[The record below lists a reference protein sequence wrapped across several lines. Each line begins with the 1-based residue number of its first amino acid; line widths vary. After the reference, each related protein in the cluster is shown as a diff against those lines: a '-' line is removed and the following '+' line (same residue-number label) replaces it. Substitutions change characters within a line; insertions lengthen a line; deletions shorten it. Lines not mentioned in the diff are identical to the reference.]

1 MKKAISTILICCMI
15 TMLTACGQAS
25 PSPAQQSGGPGNS
38 DGSAGEET
46 VSFRFVANKQEDLLT
61 EILYEIAASIEEKSE
76 GTLKPDLYLE
86 GQLGSNDEDYCT
98 GLSEGNYEMLCST
111 EWFQLW
117 TSPEWMNLLNVPF
130 IFRDADHLQ
139 AFWRSD
145 VGAEINQRSIEEYGV
160 YTYTDTV
167 ALRGARY
174 LTANK
179 AVHSVED
186 VNGLRMRT
194 PNVEGVVASWTAA
207 GANVTPVP
215 WGELYSALQ
224 TGVVDAQENPAAN
237 IDSAAMYQV
246 QSHLMKT
253 AHQYTCYFIHMNH
266 DWFASLSEKQQRAI
280 TDSIDEGFAHYN
292 EQVEANEQELFEK
305 FKEKGMTI
313 VEQEDIDIQS
323 FKDKIVPAM
332 LESYRDQFAENGWDQ
347 IQEMK

>member
-1 MKKAISTILICCMI
+1 MKKLVSVGLICCM
-15 TMLTACGQAS
+15 LFSLAACGQGTSQENNA
-25 PSPAQQSGGPGNS
+25 GGGT
-38 DGSAGEET
+38 AEET
-46 VSFRFVANKQEDLLT
+46 VEFKFVANKQEDLLT
-61 EILYEIAASIEEKSE
+61 EILYEIAESIEEKSD

-117 TSPEWMNLLNVPF
+117 TSPEWLNLLNVPF
-130 IFRDADHLQ
+130 IFRDANHLQ

-145 VGAEINQRSIEEYGV
+145 IGDEINQRSIDEYEV
-160 YTYTDTV
+160 MTYTDTV

-179 AVHSVED
+179 AIYTVDD
-186 VNGLRMRT
+186 VNGLKMRT
-194 PNVEGVVASWTAA
+194 PNVEGVVSSWTAA

-253 AHQYTCYFIHMNH
+253 AHQYTCYFIHMNN
-266 DWFASLSEKQQRAI
+266 DWFHSLSEKQQKAI

-292 EQVEANEQELFEK
+292 ERVMENEQELFEK

-313 VEQEDIDIQS
+313 IEQDEMDIQS

-332 LESYRDQFAENGWDQ
+332 LESHKDEFIENGWDR
-347 IQEMK
+347 IQEIQ

>member
-1 MKKAISTILICCMI
+1 MKKVSGIALALSMVMALS
-15 TMLTACGQAS
+15 ACGSLPAS
-25 PSPAQQSGGPGNS
+25 SGDES
-38 DGSAGEET
+38 GEQVIE
-46 VSFRFVANKQEDLLT
+46 FKFVANKQEDLLT
-61 EILYEIAASIEEKSE
+61 DILYEMADLIEEKSE

-98 GLSEGNYEMLCST
+98 GLAEGNYEMLCST

-117 TSPEWMNLLNVPF
+117 TSPEWMDLLNVPF

-145 VGAEINQRSIEEYGV
+145 IGKEINARSIDQYNV
-160 YTYTDTV
+160 YTYADTV

-179 AVHSVED
+179 PITSVDD
-186 VNGLRMRT
+186 VKGLKLRT

-207 GANVTPVP
+207 GANVTPIA

-237 IDSAAMYQV
+237 IDSAALYQV

-253 AHQYTCYFIHMNH
+253 AHQYTCYFIHMNN
-266 DWFASLSEKQQRAI
+266 DWFSQLSEKQQKAI
-280 TDSIDEGFAHYN
+280 TDSIDEAFEHYN
-292 EQVEANEQELFEK
+292 TSVKETEAELFKE
-305 FKEKGMTI
+305 FEEKGMTI
-313 VEQEDIDIQS
+313 IEQDEIDLQS
-323 FKDKIVPAM
+323 FKDVIVPAV
-332 LESYRDQFAENGWDQ
+332 LEKYKDQFVEDGWDR
-347 IQEMK
+347 IQEIQ